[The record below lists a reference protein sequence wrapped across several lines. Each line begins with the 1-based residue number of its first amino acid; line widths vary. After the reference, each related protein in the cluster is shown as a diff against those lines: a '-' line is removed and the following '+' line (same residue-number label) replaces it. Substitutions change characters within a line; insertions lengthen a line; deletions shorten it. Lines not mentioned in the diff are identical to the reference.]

1 MRDAIRWRTVWHGIC
16 SSHSR
21 TTVDAGSGNDERIH
35 SPNEELDDVGVR
47 AAAGRGALNQNGVK
61 DFPAEDVNRDGVID
75 VLDCR
80 TPSGAYDPV
89 GLHKGYFTENAYTGT
104 SQCLNCHGKIGD
116 DVMKTA
122 HWNWEG
128 TVSGI
133 KGFEGTIH
141 GKKDLLNNFCLAVPT
156 NEGRCNQCHI
166 SYGWGD
172 KNFDFGNPKNIDC
185 LACHDQTGTYKKVA
199 TPNLANPPLVGG
211 PDPSVDLQKV
221 AQSVGLNQGVPPRS
235 TCVFCHSRAG
245 GDDNVKHGDISTRMG
260 FAKATDPAADPAKYL
275 SRSEDVHMGYDPVT
289 QKGGDMT
296 CVACHQVKKDVSGNM
311 IDHGIGGFMYH
322 SVDEGVMKDCE
333 DCHGSA
339 ASIHAGSSVE
349 LVLNSQAHA
358 RLACQ
363 VCHIPAFARKVATY
377 VDWKWS
383 LAGQDARPADCAAA
397 PTGVAADGVTQRGT
411 YAKMKGC
418 FTWATNVRPV
428 LRFYDGKWNRVIVGF
443 NNAYTTTPVDL
454 GSPSATYRDPA
465 ARIYPFKKM
474 TGRSWWSRISTVPRR
489 ARTPTGRSTTGS
501 ARSPTRPPICRPTT
515 RARNPSLPSTGSW
528 RPRCSSRWI
537 TRSRRRSRPSA
548 WAATAPTATSP
559 TRSIGRHWAGRRTRP
574 SAASR
579 RCPDR
584 SPWRPRGRIAP
595 ASVRCGGIFLGQPRL
610 YAVNRA
616 SISAQRAKA
625 ASSS

>member
-1 MRDAIRWRTVWHGIC
+1 MSAFIHRTKGW
-16 SSHSR
+16 
-21 TTVDAGSGNDERIH
+21 TTLASVLLLVAGLAGCEG
-35 SPNEELDDVGVR
+35 DDGKDGV
-47 AAAGRGALNQNGVK
+47 AGTPGTPGTAGTPGTPGLNCWDLNQNGVK

-133 KGFEGTIH
+133 KGLEGTIH

-260 FAKATDPAADPAKYL
+260 FAKATDPAAEPAKYL

-289 QKGGDMT
+289 KRGGDMN
-296 CVACHQVKKDVSGNM
+296 CVACHQVKKDASGNM
-311 IDHGIGGFMYH
+311 VDHGIGGFMYH
-322 SVDEGVMKDCE
+322 SVDEGVMKDCT

-349 LVLNSQAHA
+349 RVLASQAHA

-363 VCHIPAFARKVATY
+363 VCHIPAFAREVATY

-383 LAGQDARPADCAAA
+383 LAGQDSRPAACAAG
-397 PTGVAADGVTQRGT
+397 PTGVAADGTTQRGT
-411 YAKMKGC
+411 YSKMKGC
-418 FTWATNVRPV
+418 FTWGTDVRPT
-428 LRFYDGKWNRVIVGF
+428 LRYYDGKWNRMIVGV
-443 NNAYTTTPVDL
+443 NNTYTTTPVDL
-454 GSPSATYRDPA
+454 GSPSATYKDPA
-465 ARIYPFKKM
+465 AKIYPFKKM
-474 TGRSWWSRISTVPRR
+474 TGNQVADTARKVMAIPHLYGTAAGPNAYWSKYDWLGSVADASNYLPAYNTGPQAIVAEYGFVDTVMLLKVDHEIAPKEQ
-489 ARTPTGRSTTGS
+489 AFGMDGDCADCHFSDQIDWPALGWTKD
-501 ARSPTRPPICRPTT
+501 
-515 RARNPSLPSTGSW
+515 
-528 RPRCSSRWI
+528 
-537 TRSRRRSRPSA
+537 
-548 WAATAPTATSP
+548 PTA
-559 TRSIGRHWAGRRTRP
+559 
-574 SAASR
+574 
-579 RCPDR
+579 
-584 SPWRPRGRIAP
+584 
-595 ASVRCGGIFLGQPRL
+595 GGEQTLP
-610 YAVNRA
+610 
-616 SISAQRAKA
+616 
-625 ASSS
+625 

>member
-1 MRDAIRWRTVWHGIC
+1 MITRTK
-16 SSHSR
+16 R
-21 TTVDAGSGNDERIH
+21 TTNWATLASILVLAVGLAGCEGDDGKDGAVGPAGPSGSTGTAGTAGSPGLNCWD
-35 SPNEELDDVGVR
+35 
-47 AAAGRGALNQNGVK
+47 LNQNGVK

-89 GLHKGYFTENAYTGT
+89 GLHKGYFTENPYTGT

-116 DVMKTA
+116 DVMRTA
-122 HWNWEG
+122 HWKWEG

-156 NEGRCNQCHI
+156 NEGRCSQCHI
-166 SYGWGD
+166 GYGWGD

-211 PDPSVDLQKV
+211 PDPTVDLQKV

-260 FAKATDPAADPAKYL
+260 FAKTTDPAADPAKYL
-275 SRSEDVHMGYDPVT
+275 SRSEDVHMGYDPIT
-289 QKGGDMT
+289 KRGGDMN
-296 CVACHQVKKDVSGNM
+296 CVACHQVKKDASGNM

-322 SVDEGVMKDCE
+322 SVDEGVMKDCT

-349 LVLNSQAHA
+349 RVLSSQAHA

-383 LAGQDARPADCAAA
+383 LAGQDARPAVCAAA

-418 FTWATNVRPV
+418 FTWGTNVRPA

-443 NNAYTTTPVDL
+443 NNTYTTTPVDL
-454 GSPSATYRDPA
+454 GSPSATYKDPA
-465 ARIYPFKKM
+465 AKIYPFKKM
-474 TGRSWWSRISTVPRR
+474 TGNQV
-489 ARTPTGRSTTGS
+489 ADTGRKTMVVPHLYGTAAGPNAYWSKYDWMGS
-501 ARSPTRPPICRPTT
+501 LADAS
-515 RARNPSLPSTGSW
+515 SYLPAYNAGAQAVVAEYGFVDTVMLLKVDHEIAPKEQAFGMDGDCADCHFSDQIDWPALGWTKD
-528 RPRCSSRWI
+528 
-537 TRSRRRSRPSA
+537 
-548 WAATAPTATSP
+548 PTA
-559 TRSIGRHWAGRRTRP
+559 
-574 SAASR
+574 
-579 RCPDR
+579 
-584 SPWRPRGRIAP
+584 
-595 ASVRCGGIFLGQPRL
+595 GGSQTLP
-610 YAVNRA
+610 
-616 SISAQRAKA
+616 
-625 ASSS
+625 